1 MLSLE
6 WQANCSLCYMF
17 GFSEWTIF
25 HFQCWSLL
33 IEAIDPK
40 TSCVDWLL
48 GGNAGI
54 MGICVCV
61 CVYRRRQKRVLVWWS
76 HTGNQCR
83 IERRKMLCPGVAAH
97 GPTQK
102 HTYTLNN
109 ETNCDAL
116 WAKKKTKGLIL
127 EKWAGDMSSSSAML
141 RRGKAECRGFQ
152 IRPLR
157 SSFIPPVL
165 LVLVAY

>member
-1 MLSLE
+1 MLYVRLL
-6 WQANCSLCYMF
+6 WMD
-17 GFSEWTIF
+17 
-25 HFQCWSLL
+25 HFPFPVLKSAHRGHWSKDKLRWL
-33 IEAIDPK
+33 I
-40 TSCVDWLL
+40 
-48 GGNAGI
+48 AGRKRWHY
-54 MGICVCV
+54 GHLCVCV

-116 WAKKKTKGLIL
+116 WAKKKDKRLDTGKMSRWYVKLKCNVKERESRVPGLSDTPTQVQFC
-127 EKWAGDMSSSSAML
+127 W
-141 RRGKAECRGFQ
+141 F
-152 IRPLR
+152 
-157 SSFIPPVL
+157 
-165 LVLVAY
+165 

>member
-1 MLSLE
+1 MD
-6 WQANCSLCYMF
+6 
-17 GFSEWTIF
+17 
-25 HFQCWSLL
+25 HFPFPVLKSAHRGHWSKDKLRWL
-33 IEAIDPK
+33 I
-40 TSCVDWLL
+40 
-48 GGNAGI
+48 AGRKRWHY
-54 MGICVCV
+54 GHLCVCV

-157 SSFIPPVL
+157 SSFVGFSCL
-165 LVLVAY
+165 LVVLYTHFRQ